1 MPRIFRLLALRDP
14 AAMAHIP
21 ATVATKIATSLAKLP
36 PTPESESEPKS
47 APSIATASAS
57 AKSLSCRLGLSNMPL
72 SKRSST
78 ITELLRTKGS
88 VLS

>member
-1 MPRIFRLLALRDP
+1 MPRIFRLLALRDH

-21 ATVATKIATSLAKLP
+21 ATATTKTATSRAKP
-36 PTPESESEPKS
+36 PPMSESESEPKS

-57 AKSLSCRLGLSNMPL
+57 AKSLSCLLGLSNMPL